1 MGRNINCEYFL
12 LCSVAH
18 LKKELNTLLA
28 LFVIM
33 VIIQIVAIFLKFG
46 MQ

>member
-18 LKKELNTLLA
+18 FKKELNTLLA

-46 MQ
+46 RQ

>member
-12 LCSVAH
+12 LCLVAH
-18 LKKELNTLLA
+18 VKRELNTLLA

-33 VIIQIVAIFLKFG
+33 VINQIVAIFLKFG

>member
-1 MGRNINCEYFL
+1 MGRNINCEYFI

-18 LKKELNTLLA
+18 LKKELNTLVA

-33 VIIQIVAIFLKFG
+33 VINQIVANYPKFG